1 MRWSVLLFVTL
12 VSQISFGQ
20 GVRFN
25 KVIGH
30 GEFDNSSITAIAEDY
45 LGRMW
50 FGSREGLHLYDATSI
65 RSFHS
70 EIGNEQSLTT
80 NWIQCLREDSLQ
92 NLWIGTDNGLNKM
105 SMADFSVQRYNL
117 SDFGSRGNSILD
129 IYVDKNGIVWVSSFG
144 GLYYYQTDENRF
156 RKLNIA
162 SVDQDFVINHI
173 FKNNDDELVLVTNN
187 SGLYTIDVDD
197 FSIAPLFTHQLQQYE
212 IRNAVQDDNN
222 NYWLATKSDGMILF
236 NGQEAKRFKPTEV
249 THNIL
254 QVFSDQSGVY
264 ALSDGDGL
272 YHIDPKKHTLARY
285 RIADE
290 VGITSNVLVSVY
302 KDSRNTIWFGM
313 INSGVCYLDKYSSV
327 FTHHLSQM
335 EHSSLKRKLS
345 ILDALALD
353 RDNLLLATDGEGLVK
368 ININTG
374 DTTKIA
380 LGNIRVVKKLY
391 RDNNGFIW
399 GGTYQDGLICL
410 DKNLTLI
417 KHYSKISSQNGNLVD
432 DSVWALKEDY
442 SGNFWIGTLGSGLF
456 LFDTKEEI
464 FYSCKEDLE
473 DFKLDESVIT
483 TIYIDN
489 TNKLYVGTKEGL
501 MVYDEQS
508 KRFNSFNTI
517 AKPLSNNTIRQVY
530 EDQDMG
536 MWICTENG
544 LNHWK
549 NGELTVYSKENGLS
563 ASRIQGIV
571 EDKNGRLWVAS
582 TYGLNLGIDSTHYR
596 TLLMEDGLS
605 SNNINTEG
613 VILLPD
619 NRVLLLTLNGITLF
633 DPDKIKT
640 NQQEPE
646 VVFSDLWINGQ
657 IQNDFTGTKTRTH
670 ISSRDKIK
678 FKYEE
683 RFFSIGFS
691 ALNYNWPSK
700 NKYSYL
706 LEGYSEQ
713 WIEGGN
719 LGRATFTNLT
729 PGDYV
734 FKVKAANNDGLW
746 NNQTKELVIEVMPP
760 WWDTWWANLIY
771 FSVLVGIIYFF
782 RAYIVKGEIYKHTIR
797 TKELEVKRKE
807 ELEKLKDQFFTNISH
822 DIRTPLSLIVAPIS
836 SLINSEEK
844 LSQNERHNVYQTIKR
859 NCDSLLRLVNQ
870 LLDYRK
876 LELGKLKLRVKEIN
890 LSELMHE
897 MVQRFATTTYSN
909 QNYTIKVEAEENVT
923 IAGDYLL
930 VENIFYNL
938 ISNAIKHSNKA
949 EVEII
954 LGCKKVE
961 DEVEFWVKDNGEG
974 ISSSNMKRIFDRFYQ
989 GDHKGYGSGIGL
1001 SYVKEL
1007 VDVHKGTISVE
1018 SSSEWGTKFILRWPA
1033 AGQQFDGK
1041 PIEDIDDIEVGQ
1053 LMSEA
1058 SENAN
1063 DTNLTDHSKKPKI
1076 IIAEDN
1082 DDLRNYLNSEFQGTY
1097 KIKLAA
1103 NGAEALKLVDTF
1115 FPDLIISD
1123 VMMPEMDG
1131 NELCK
1136 KVKSKLA
1143 TSHIP
1148 VLLLTAK
1155 TTDEHQL
1162 EGIESGA
1169 DGYITKPFNIDLL
1182 RKKVEK
1188 TIEIRNQL
1196 RKRFSQLPEV
1206 DPQDLQMSEADKK
1219 LLTKLNAYIDK
1230 NIQET
1235 ELSIESVAE
1244 ELGLSRGHFHKKM
1257 KALTDASPSEYIRT
1271 IRLKKAA
1278 ELLRLR
1284 KYSIEEV
1291 SYEVGFSSPSYFS
1304 RSFNNF
1310 YGVSPSKYIQTDKD

>member
-1 MRWSVLLFVTL
+1 
-12 VSQISFGQ
+12 
-20 GVRFN
+20 
-25 KVIGH
+25 
-30 GEFDNSSITAIAEDY
+30 
-45 LGRMW
+45 
-50 FGSREGLHLYDATSI
+50 
-65 RSFHS
+65 
-70 EIGNEQSLTT
+70 
-80 NWIQCLREDSLQ
+80 
-92 NLWIGTDNGLNKM
+92 
-105 SMADFSVQRYNL
+105 
-117 SDFGSRGNSILD
+117 
-129 IYVDKNGIVWVSSFG
+129 
-144 GLYYYQTDENRF
+144 
-156 RKLNIA
+156 
-162 SVDQDFVINHI
+162 
-173 FKNNDDELVLVTNN
+173 
-187 SGLYTIDVDD
+187 
-197 FSIAPLFTHQLQQYE
+197 
-212 IRNAVQDDNN
+212 
-222 NYWLATKSDGMILF
+222 
-236 NGQEAKRFKPTEV
+236 
-249 THNIL
+249 
-254 QVFSDQSGVY
+254 
-264 ALSDGDGL
+264 
-272 YHIDPKKHTLARY
+272 
-285 RIADE
+285 
-290 VGITSNVLVSVY
+290 
-302 KDSRNTIWFGM
+302 
-313 INSGVCYLDKYSSV
+313 
-327 FTHHLSQM
+327 
-335 EHSSLKRKLS
+335 
-345 ILDALALD
+345 
-353 RDNLLLATDGEGLVK
+353 
-368 ININTG
+368 
-374 DTTKIA
+374 
-380 LGNIRVVKKLY
+380 
-391 RDNNGFIW
+391 
-399 GGTYQDGLICL
+399 
-410 DKNLTLI
+410 
-417 KHYSKISSQNGNLVD
+417 
-432 DSVWALKEDY
+432 
-442 SGNFWIGTLGSGLF
+442 
-456 LFDTKEEI
+456 
-464 FYSCKEDLE
+464 
-473 DFKLDESVIT
+473 
-483 TIYIDN
+483 
-489 TNKLYVGTKEGL
+489 
-501 MVYDEQS
+501 
-508 KRFNSFNTI
+508 
-517 AKPLSNNTIRQVY
+517 
-530 EDQDMG
+530 
-536 MWICTENG
+536 
-544 LNHWK
+544 
-549 NGELTVYSKENGLS
+549 
-563 ASRIQGIV
+563 
-571 EDKNGRLWVAS
+571 
-582 TYGLNLGIDSTHYR
+582 
-596 TLLMEDGLS
+596 
-605 SNNINTEG
+605 
-613 VILLPD
+613 
-619 NRVLLLTLNGITLF
+619 
-633 DPDKIKT
+633 
-640 NQQEPE
+640 
-646 VVFSDLWINGQ
+646 
-657 IQNDFTGTKTRTH
+657 
-670 ISSRDKIK
+670 
-678 FKYEE
+678 
-683 RFFSIGFS
+683 
-691 ALNYNWPSK
+691 
-700 NKYSYL
+700 
-706 LEGYSEQ
+706 
-713 WIEGGN
+713 
-719 LGRATFTNLT
+719 
-729 PGDYV
+729 
-734 FKVKAANNDGLW
+734 
-746 NNQTKELVIEVMPP
+746 MPP

-909 QNYTIKVEAEENVT
+909 QNYTIKVEAEQNVT

-961 DEVEFWVKDNGEG
+961 EEVEFWVKDNGEG

-1018 SSSEWGTKFILRWPA
+1018 SSSEWGTKFILNWPA
-1033 AGQQFDGK
+1033 ARQQFDGK
-1041 PIEDIDDIEVGQ
+1041 PIEDIDDIDGGQ
-1053 LMSEA
+1053 LTSEA

-1103 NGAEALKLVDTF
+1103 NGVEALKLVDTF